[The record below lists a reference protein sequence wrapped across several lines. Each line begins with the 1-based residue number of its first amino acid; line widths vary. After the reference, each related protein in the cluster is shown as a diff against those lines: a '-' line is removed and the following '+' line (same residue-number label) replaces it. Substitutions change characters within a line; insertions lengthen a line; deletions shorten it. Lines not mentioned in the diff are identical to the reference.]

1 MQRFRPSASVKMR
14 TNGDFC
20 RHLLTNQNS
29 RVGRTPPW
37 SFGCCG
43 GRDGRRGNPAWRFP
57 PGDVPGLRRHVKWRR
72 SGNIVPSFFIK
83 RLILC
88 RFSPRL
94 IGRWL
99 LMLSLSKHG
108 QVSEFAG
115 AGDIPRG
122 TMPVAGRGMA
132 VGLGGRIAWRHL
144 AGCRTRGHQPRH
156 PARA

>member
-1 MQRFRPSASVKMR
+1 MGDAVASALRGMFRAYAATLS
-14 TNGDFC
+14 
-20 RHLLTNQNS
+20 
-29 RVGRTPPW
+29 
-37 SFGCCG
+37 
-43 GRDGRRGNPAWRFP
+43 
-57 PGDVPGLRRHVKWRR
+57 GDVPGTLFRH
-72 SGNIVPSFFIK
+72 FFIK

>member
-1 MQRFRPSASVKMR
+1 MAGWSADDQRSLWGMFRAYAATLS
-14 TNGDFC
+14 
-20 RHLLTNQNS
+20 
-29 RVGRTPPW
+29 
-37 SFGCCG
+37 
-43 GRDGRRGNPAWRFP
+43 
-57 PGDVPGLRRHVKWRR
+57 GDVPGTLFRH
-72 SGNIVPSFFIK
+72 FFIK
-83 RLILC
+83 RLMLC

-132 VGLGGRIAWRHL
+132 VGLGGGLLGGTSLGVGRAGANRAIPPALETEISRSIKSGPNL
-144 AGCRTRGHQPRH
+144 A
-156 PARA
+156 